1 MRDQAESVSIAKNEA
16 KRHRGPRRASLP
28 DIDDYDEKLE
38 AMSVCEARKL
48 GLSEIHEAAC
58 AMYIRHHYNPAVV
71 DYLLGDEFFYA
82 DRAAT
87 SKDRIRTSVNEV

>member
-1 MRDQAESVSIAKNEA
+1 MA
-16 KRHRGPRRASLP
+16 RRTCLP
-28 DIDDYDEKLE
+28 DPEDYDEKLE
-38 AMSVCEARKL
+38 AMSVCKARKL
-48 GLSEIHEAAC
+48 GLSAIHEAAC
-58 AMYIRHHYNPAVV
+58 VVYIRHQYNPVVV